1 MRLLSRL
8 GALSLA
14 SVALV
19 AGAIAA
25 PAAAAPTATVN
36 AVSASAAATRS
47 GLTLA
52 APLAYVALGDSFTS
66 GQGAPPYSDASCL
79 RSKYKSYP
87 VISSVLSPY
96 RLTANKACSGATVS
110 DVAAQLAGVSDGT
123 KLVTLTV
130 GGIDAGS
137 NAVLA
142 ACADSPITP
151 DLDCLTELGQSTSRL
166 TTLATQLPA
175 LYAGIANAL
184 PNARIAVLNYPLLFK
199 PGVSPLGELVNQGTI
214 ALNGVIQGSVGAV
227 VAAGI
232 DRVRYVDAT
241 QEFAGHGIG
250 SSVPYIAFNPADLA
264 SPANFHPNTLGNT
277 FGYYRALVN
286 DGILRRP

>member
-1 MRLLSRL
+1 MRNPRNSLRSLARF

-19 AGAIAA
+19 AGLTAA
-25 PAAAAPTATVN
+25 PAAAAPTVVN
-36 AVSASAAATRS
+36 ATRPTALLS
-47 GLTLA
+47 
-52 APLAYVALGDSFTS
+52 APLGYVALGDSFTS
-66 GQGAPPYSDASCL
+66 GQGAPPYSDADCK
-79 RSKYKSYP
+79 RSRYKSYP

-110 DVAAQLAGVSDGT
+110 DVAAQLEGLSAST
-123 KLVTLTV
+123 KLVTVTV

-151 DLDCLTELGQSTSRL
+151 DLDCLTELGQSGSRL
-166 TTLATQLPA
+166 TALATQLPG
-175 LYAGIANAL
+175 LYAGIATAH

-199 PGVSPLGELVNQGTI
+199 PGVSTLGELVNQGTV
-214 ALNGVIQGSVGAV
+214 ALNGVIAGSVDAV
-227 VAAGI
+227 VAAGV

-264 SPANFHPNTLGNT
+264 SPANFHPNALGNT

-286 DGILRRP
+286 EGILRRP